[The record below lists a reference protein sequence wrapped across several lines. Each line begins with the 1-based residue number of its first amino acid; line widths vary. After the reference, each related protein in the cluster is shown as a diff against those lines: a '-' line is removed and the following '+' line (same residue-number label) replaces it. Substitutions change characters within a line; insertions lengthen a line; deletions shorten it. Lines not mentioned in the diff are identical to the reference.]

1 MRLLLAT
8 LFFTVLV
15 AGVWAVS
22 LLMEPK
28 EASDVTPQPTAISSP
43 TGDGAS

>member
-1 MRLLLAT
+1 MRLLLAM
-8 LFFTVLV
+8 LFFAVLV

-28 EASDVTPQPTAISSP
+28 EESETTQPAETSSP
-43 TGDGAS
+43 AGDNAS

>member
-1 MRLLLAT
+1 MRLILAM

-28 EASDVTPQPTAISSP
+28 EGGEAAPQPVESSSSA
-43 TGDGAS
+43 GEGAS

>member
-1 MRLLLAT
+1 MRLILAM

-22 LLMEPK
+22 LLMEPEEGGEAAPQPA
-28 EASDVTPQPTAISSP
+28 EASSSA
-43 TGDGAS
+43 GESSS